1 MIRTI
6 RAVAALA
13 ALALLAGCGN
23 DKNQSAPLASGF
35 ANFSKALIAKRQ
47 AAGVA
52 QPITRQDLAALNTPV
67 IMGELRAANSTIYL
81 VPVSRNGAV
90 ETWATSDDL
99 TVSFRDGV
107 MTATRGFGP
116 DIMQAVVPT
125 RSQLASGQGGH
136 RRSYFYLDGA
146 DQMRRFDYQCSMSNL
161 GAETITVVGRQHS
174 TRHVAETCAN
184 EAVRFTNEYWFDG
197 GNFIRKS
204 KELIVPEWGYLNLAR
219 VIDKG

>member
-1 MIRTI
+1 MIRTM

-23 DKNQSAPLASGF
+23 DKNQSAPLTSSLAG
-35 ANFSKALIAKRQ
+35 FSKALIAKRQ
-47 AAGVA
+47 AAGAA

-81 VPVSRNGAV
+81 VPISRNGAV

-116 DIMQAVVPT
+116 DIMQAVVPS
-125 RSQLASGQGGH
+125 RAQLAAGQGSH
-136 RRSYFYLDGA
+136 ARSYFYLDGA
-146 DQMRRFDYQCSMSNL
+146 DQMQRFDYQCSMSNL
-161 GAETITVVGRQHS
+161 SAETITVVGRQHS
-174 TRHVAETCAN
+174 TRHVAETCTSK
-184 EAVRFTNEYWFDG
+184 AVQFTNEYWLDG

-204 KELIVPEWGYLNLAR
+204 KELIVPEWGYLNLSR